1 LVTEKGAQ
9 MSEMD
14 RRMEMARAQ
23 TGASAE
29 VFDAGLRS
37 YMLGIYNYM
46 VTGLAITGFV
56 AYGLS
61 MMLVDA
67 AGQPTALYMTLFGS
81 PLKWVVMLSPFA
93 FILVM
98 NFGINKLSS
107 QMAAMLFFAFSAL
120 MGVSLAS
127 IFLVYTGTSIAQV
140 FFITAATFGAM
151 SIWGYTTKRDLS
163 GMGSFLFMGLIGI
176 IIAAIVNIFLQSSMM
191 AFVISVIGVIV
202 FTGLTA
208 YDTQRLKEY
217 YVAGISGEAAAKTSV
232 LGALSLYLN
241 FINLFI
247 MLLHLLGNRE

>member
-1 LVTEKGAQ
+1 

-14 RRMEMARAQ
+14 RRMEMARTR
-23 TGASAE
+23 TGTSAE
-29 VFDAGLRS
+29 TFDAGLRS

-61 MMLVDA
+61 LMLVDG
-67 AGQPTALYMTLFGS
+67 AGQPTQLAMTLFGT

-93 FILVM
+93 FILAM
-98 NFGINKLSS
+98 NFGLQKFSVQTLGV
-107 QMAAMLFFAFSAL
+107 LFFAFSAI
-120 MGVSLAS
+120 MGVSLTS

-163 GMGSFLFMGLIGI
+163 GMGSFLMMGLIGI
-176 IIAAIVNIFLQSSMM
+176 IIAMIVNIFLQSSMM
-191 AFVISVIGVIV
+191 SFVISVIGVIV

-217 YVAGISGEAAAKTSV
+217 YVAGIQGDAAAKTSIM
-232 LGALSLYLN
+232 GALSLYLN

-247 MLLHLLGNRE
+247 MLLSLLGQRE